1 MEILLSRFYIIFV
14 LILFKYNYK
23 NTPETINSAITK
35 TYPCQTRVSTKDARQ
50 WAKPEKEHLD
60 PFSEWVKSNPEARCW
75 TLIVNMLIIWQTQ
88 QYSAIWKDT
97 CVI

>member
-1 MEILLSRFYIIFV
+1 M

-35 TYPCQTRVSTKDARQ
+35 TYPCQTRVSTKDASQ

-60 PFSEWVKSNPEARCW
+60 TFSEWVKSNHEARCW
-75 TLIVNMLIIWQTQ
+75 TLIEYMLIIWQNQ
-88 QYSAIWKDT
+88 QNSAIWKDT